1 MMGAET
7 IAQLAL
13 EGTVEVAGIIK
24 RALDSAR
31 AGDESVALQLLDEAL
46 AKNKTAT
53 DALPSELDGIRQR
66 VLSKIEAGEI

>member
-7 IAQLAL
+7 IARLAL

-46 AKNKTAT
+46 AKNKAAT
-53 DALPSELDGIRQR
+53 DSLPTELDGIRQR
-66 VLSKIEAGEI
+66 VLAKIEAGEV

>member
-7 IAQLAL
+7 IARLAL

-53 DALPSELDGIRQR
+53 DSLPTELDGIRQR
-66 VLSKIEAGEI
+66 VLAKIEAGEV